1 MMPMPRNDSPGPRP
15 RARREGLVCPSP
27 SLEDLRK
34 ALREK
39 AMLPINGIGQ
49 FLASDEVDEAQLL
62 VAGIVPYRDVWRLF
76 SVFLKDYDLQVHVSR
91 KQLSELIN
99 KYPSYRLMSRH
110 PTVREFTDFI
120 LLRDDHFEKLKE
132 LFEATQK

>member
-1 MMPMPRNDSPGPRP
+1 MS
-15 RARREGLVCPSP
+15 V
-27 SLEDLRK
+27 EDLKK
-34 ALREK
+34 ALDKFSSGLILYE
-39 AMLPINGIGQ
+39 PITY
-49 FLASDEVDEAQLL
+49 DENMLL
-62 VAGIVPYRDVWRLF
+62 VSIRADFEDVLQMF
-76 SVFLKDYDLQVHVSR
+76 SVFQKDYDLQVHVSR

>member
-1 MMPMPRNDSPGPRP
+1 MSVEDLKKALCQKMKEATKERLEAKRP
-15 RARREGLVCPSP
+15 LQANYWLGYAEGL
-27 SLEDLRK
+27 EK
-34 ALREK
+34 AL
-39 AMLPINGIGQ
+39 
-49 FLASDEVDEAQLL
+49 D
-62 VAGIVPYRDVWRLF
+62 LF
-76 SVFLKDYDLQVHVSR
+76 FVFQKDYDLQVHVSR

>member
-1 MMPMPRNDSPGPRP
+1 MTSPEELLEALDTFQKEYNGYLELTEKILPGQP
-15 RARREGLVCPSP
+15 KEVQDFIESMLE
-27 SLEDLRK
+27 SLTLYN
-34 ALREK
+34 LS
-39 AMLPINGIGQ
+39 INRIKDG
-49 FLASDEVDEAQLL
+49 FATFKVEYDNQL
-62 VAGIVPYRDVWRLF
+62 
-76 SVFLKDYDLQVHVSR
+76 HVSR

>member
-1 MMPMPRNDSPGPRP
+1 MVQVAQKIHGGDTEMTESKKPVS
-15 RARREGLVCPSP
+15 A
-27 SLEDLRK
+27 EDLRK
-34 ALREK
+34 ALAEVEAIVWATCESSSLGMEK
-39 AMLPINGIGQ
+39 MN
-49 FLASDEVDEAQLL
+49 ELL
-62 VAGIVPYRDVWRLF
+62 HKF
-76 SVFLKDYDLQVHVSR
+76 SVFQADYDKQVHVSR